1 MIINHSESKLIKESI
16 MSKTK
21 KSSLMQIQR
30 CFEQDEVQVNRELA
44 NLTFRPAIAVFFIF
58 LLVLSIKFEISLF
71 FSFPLSIL
79 AGYIIY
85 RIYGVRVANN
95 KTEYLDQL
103 LTNYTP
109 YNQEAYD
116 LLKETV
122 KKNPEEFYTF
132 LSEFIEQ
139 EKKKIIKKERKNIN
153 FKFTK

>member
-1 MIINHSESKLIKESI
+1 

-79 AGYIIY
+79 
-85 RIYGVRVANN
+85 
-95 KTEYLDQL
+95 
-103 LTNYTP
+103 
-109 YNQEAYD
+109 
-116 LLKETV
+116 
-122 KKNPEEFYTF
+122 
-132 LSEFIEQ
+132 
-139 EKKKIIKKERKNIN
+139 
-153 FKFTK
+153 

>member
-139 EKKKIIKKERKNIN
+139 EKKEIIKKERKNIN

>member
-1 MIINHSESKLIKESI
+1 

-139 EKKKIIKKERKNIN
+139 EKKEIIKKERKNIN

>member
-1 MIINHSESKLIKESI
+1 M
-16 MSKTK
+16 
-21 KSSLMQIQR
+21 
-30 CFEQDEVQVNRELA
+30 
-44 NLTFRPAIAVFFIF
+44 
-58 LLVLSIKFEISLF
+58 
-71 FSFPLSIL
+71 SIL

>member
-71 FSFPLSIL
+71 FLFLCQFWLDIL
-79 AGYIIY
+79 
-85 RIYGVRVANN
+85 
-95 KTEYLDQL
+95 
-103 LTNYTP
+103 
-109 YNQEAYD
+109 
-116 LLKETV
+116 
-122 KKNPEEFYTF
+122 
-132 LSEFIEQ
+132 FIEYMG
-139 EKKKIIKKERKNIN
+139 
-153 FKFTK
+153 

>member
-1 MIINHSESKLIKESI
+1 

>member
-1 MIINHSESKLIKESI
+1 MIINHSELILIKESI
-16 MSKTK
+16 MSKAK
-21 KSSLMQIQR
+21 KSNLIQILR

-71 FSFPLSIL
+71 LSFPLSIL

-85 RIYGVRVANN
+85 RVYGVRVANN

-109 YNQEAYD
+109 KDQEAYE
-116 LLKETV
+116 LLKEAV
-122 KKNPEEFYTF
+122 RKNPEEFYT
-132 LSEFIEQ
+132 LLGEFIRHEL
-139 EKKKIIKKERKNIN
+139 ILVS
-153 FKFTK
+153 